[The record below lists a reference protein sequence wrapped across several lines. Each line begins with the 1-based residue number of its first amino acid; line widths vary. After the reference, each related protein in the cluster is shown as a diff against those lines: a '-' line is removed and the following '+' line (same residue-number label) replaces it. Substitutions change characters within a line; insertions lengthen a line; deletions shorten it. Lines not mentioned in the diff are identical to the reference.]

1 MKTNVTRAAA
11 LQRAPRIASNAQSP
25 FHTAK
30 PAPRPATSDWAW
42 PGLTRAELRE
52 MVIEQIG

>member
-11 LQRAPRIASNAQSP
+11 LQRAPRISSHTQSP
-25 FHTAK
+25 SRTAQ
-30 PAPRPATSDWAW
+30 PAPRHVASDWAW